1 MNTEAKKIVPL
12 AAIAILLFAA
22 SPLADAS
29 TLTVNLNPKTG
40 VATLDSVST
49 TNIVFTYPANSS
61 ISNYLRNVSSTISLS
76 GKFDGTSSGAHLLQS
91 SFNVKNQHISV
102 SNISV
107 AVSFSAK
114 GNATTLV
121 VNKVTQVNA
130 TVAGAFSVVNGTVT
144 ANLGWRAFVVRGA
157 MNLPLE
163 GHNVDINLAGPAIE
177 ESMMGSHASATAWL
191 TGAFA
196 AGSFWNRP
204 TLNFS
209 QLDTPLSTWT
219 KNYDSAT
226 NTTTFSKTISGE
238 NTFSIQA
245 DFNGQKYSLSETS
258 DPSGVVSV
266 QGYANASADSLQMA
280 PAPASA
286 SLSTSSGV
294 LVVVVVVGLLV
305 LAAGY
310 LAIRARSRAKTTATS
325 PTTLPV

>member
-40 VATLDSVST
+40 VATLVSVST

-76 GKFDGTSSGAHLLQS
+76 GKFDGTSLGAHLLQS

-191 TGAFA
+191 TSAFG

-209 QLDTPLSTWT
+209 QLDTPLSQWT

-294 LVVVVVVGLLV
+294 LVVVVGLLV